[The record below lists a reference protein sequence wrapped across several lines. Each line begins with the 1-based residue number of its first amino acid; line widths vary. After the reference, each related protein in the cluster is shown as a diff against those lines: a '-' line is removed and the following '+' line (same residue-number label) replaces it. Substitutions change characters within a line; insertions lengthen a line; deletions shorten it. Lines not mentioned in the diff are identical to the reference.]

1 VVHGSRIEDPRMT
14 AMAMWEIE
22 MCEGGVSGVWD
33 SCGAELRIE
42 ARMATME
49 GNLANELCNRTAAA
63 KVSSTTARTRRPST
77 IVVLFY
83 RPPQVIIFS

>member
-1 VVHGSRIEDPRMT
+1 
-14 AMAMWEIE
+14 
-22 MCEGGVSGVWD
+22 MCEGRVSGVWD

-49 GNLANELCNRTAAA
+49 GNLADELCNRTGVITMSTAA
-63 KVSSTTARTRRPST
+63 KVSATATRTRRPST

-83 RPPQVIIFS
+83 RPPQVIISFQRY

>member
-1 VVHGSRIEDPRMT
+1 VHGSRIEDPRMT

-49 GNLANELCNRTAAA
+49 GNLANELCNRTGVITMCTAA
-63 KVSSTTARTRRPST
+63 KVSSMTARTRRPST

-83 RPPQVIIFS
+83 RPP